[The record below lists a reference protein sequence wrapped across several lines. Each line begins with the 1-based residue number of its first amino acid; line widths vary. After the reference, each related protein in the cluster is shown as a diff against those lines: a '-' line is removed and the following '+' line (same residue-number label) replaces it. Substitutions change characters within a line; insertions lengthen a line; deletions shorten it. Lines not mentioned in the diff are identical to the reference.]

1 MTSVEVSTKPGQLQM
16 CVIRCTARSDT
27 AASSPRGRSGSVRV
41 FAPRCSVT
49 VQLSGP
55 ARGTWT
61 NETTSKQGEQ
71 LLDLVYRTGKHDT
84 ITAAL
89 HTGRSLIDE
98 QLEARRIAKARRVAQ
113 AELRTDWKAHH
124 ALGR

>member
-1 MTSVEVSTKPGQLQM
+1 M
-16 CVIRCTARSDT
+16 
-27 AASSPRGRSGSVRV
+27 

-71 LLDLVYRTGKHDT
+71 LLDLVYHTGKYKTVRETLD
-84 ITAAL
+84 AAY
-89 HTGRSLIDE
+89 
-98 QLEARRIAKARRVAQ
+98 
-113 AELRTDWKAHH
+113 ELDRELSHKFSHGYSMG
-124 ALGR
+124 L